1 MSNTYDNIYKL
12 LNNFDCNTTSYFK
25 KYGFH
30 ILITV
35 IYLILIIYTIV
46 YLNIKLNIKNIRK
59 NWSKYRCNPAYI
71 PFAGFI
77 NKPSNMSSFEY
88 TKMNFDFCSIK
99 ILNNIASE
107 ATMPITY
114 LQNLIFL
121 ILKSISESL
130 NLMRDMFN
138 KIRDSVTNITKII
151 MSRIMNI
158 VIPFIT
164 MIINVKDTIS
174 KINGVFT
181 ASIYTLYS
189 LVLSL
194 VASIR
199 LIQQFLVTAMFA
211 LVAGIILAI
220 GLGWLFPPMF
230 ALIIPGIALATILT
244 VVIASMSSTLLGSF
258 NISSNPSVPN
268 IPTFCFD
275 KNTILTM
282 KDNTKKYIKDIKLG
296 DILHDGS
303 IVEAF
308 MVSNSKNNIMYKLNN
323 IIVSSKHKI
332 FSKKLGWI
340 NVEDHPLSIKI
351 DNYNEPFIYCLS
363 TNSKIINIDNIT

>member
-1 MSNTYDNIYKL
+1 
-12 LNNFDCNTTSYFK
+12 
-25 KYGFH
+25 
-30 ILITV
+30 
-35 IYLILIIYTIV
+35 
-46 YLNIKLNIKNIRK
+46 
-59 NWSKYRCNPAYI
+59 
-71 PFAGFI
+71 
-77 NKPSNMSSFEY
+77 
-88 TKMNFDFCSIK
+88 
-99 ILNNIASE
+99 
-107 ATMPITY
+107 
-114 LQNLIFL
+114 
-121 ILKSISESL
+121 
-130 NLMRDMFN
+130 
-138 KIRDSVTNITKII
+138 
-151 MSRIMNI
+151 
-158 VIPFIT
+158 

-199 LIQQFLVTAMFA
+199 LIQQFLVTAIFV
-211 LVAGIILAI
+211 LVAGIALAI
-220 GLGWLFPPMF
+220 GIGWLFPPMF
-230 ALIIPGIALATILT
+230 ALIVPGITLATILML
-244 VVIASMSSTLLGSF
+244 VIASMSKSLLGSF
-258 NISSNPSVPN
+258 NISSNPRVPN

-363 TNSKIINIDNIT
+363 TNSKIINIDNITFSDWDELDDIDVYNLKEKFNFIKDFREINKLNCCFHPDTELLMNNNKKINIKNIKVGDILHKNNEVLSIIKIKSDKLNFKEYKFKKNDMNIKASSNIIFNNYNDIRSKKINSPNIGYNIITSKGYISYDYLEINDYINSGIDLYLP